1 MFKFKSKA
9 CGDVILLQ
17 THGRQLLDLLGKDSA
32 DKGIVTVAQMPAA
45 IEALQAA
52 IEREAAARAQA
63 VSDARA
69 NGEPEPKFDP
79 ISLKHRA
86 LPFIDMLRRS
96 HAAQADVTWGV

>member
-17 THGRQLLDLLGKDSA
+17 THGKQLLDIIGKDGA

-45 IEALQAA
+45 IDALQAA
-52 IEREAAARAQA
+52 VDREAAARAQA
-63 VSDARA
+63 VADAQSRH
-69 NGEPEPKFDP
+69 EPEPKFDP
-79 ISLKHRA
+79 ITLKHRA

-96 HAAQADVTWGV
+96 HAEQADITWGV